1 MFLESSPCESFI
13 KSSSLSKLELQS
25 FVEEK
30 TKSFWVITSL
40 QSKSFSTPSLSFR
53 RKSSKSFNESFLEET
68 KSFCWSSYY
77 PQEICSYLLDST
89 KQVFLWRSLSPIFFF
104 GKKSKSFVAINVFL
118 IKEISVFHNPGIII
132 CYGKKIETTTK
143 KWTPRE
149 KKSQATIKLN
159 IQIVWNWNSKIQ
171 GLKTKKQK
179 VFEFSTESQM
189 PKQNGKKYNQ
199 EYYNK
204 KVLNK
209 KMRKLKKK
217 AIWISHL
224 TQQSFINSLSKQWLV
239 LEQNWHWNNIQSF
252 RKSTH
257 SNVFLYSIFQPS
269 WGAWEPTWFVPRPQY
284 QAASVDF
291 MPAMPRPSPSPP
303 QIPSS

>member
-1 MFLESSPCESFI
+1 
-13 KSSSLSKLELQS
+13 
-25 FVEEK
+25 
-30 TKSFWVITSL
+30 
-40 QSKSFSTPSLSFR
+40 
-53 RKSSKSFNESFLEET
+53 
-68 KSFCWSSYY
+68 
-77 PQEICSYLLDST
+77 
-89 KQVFLWRSLSPIFFF
+89 
-104 GKKSKSFVAINVFL
+104 
-118 IKEISVFHNPGIII
+118 
-132 CYGKKIETTTK
+132 
-143 KWTPRE
+143 
-149 KKSQATIKLN
+149 
-159 IQIVWNWNSKIQ
+159 VWNWNSKIQ
-171 GLKTKKQK
+171 GLKTKKK
-179 VFEFSTESQM
+179 TKSESQM

-269 WGAWEPTWFVPRPQY
+269 WGAWQPTWFVPRPQY

-291 MPAMPRPSPSPP
+291 MPAMPRPSPRAHPKSLVVHRPRPP
-303 QIPSS
+303 ALPTSATPLFCKKYDALLC

>member
-1 MFLESSPCESFI
+1 MCETGTVKF
-13 KSSSLSKLELQS
+13 KA
-25 FVEEK
+25 
-30 TKSFWVITSL
+30 W
-40 QSKSFSTPSLSFR
+40 
-53 RKSSKSFNESFLEET
+53 
-68 KSFCWSSYY
+68 
-77 PQEICSYLLDST
+77 
-89 KQVFLWRSLSPIFFF
+89 KQ
-104 GKKSKSFVAINVFL
+104 
-118 IKEISVFHNPGIII
+118 
-132 CYGKKIETTTK
+132 
-143 KWTPRE
+143 
-149 KKSQATIKLN
+149 
-159 IQIVWNWNSKIQ
+159 
-171 GLKTKKQK
+171 KKQK
-179 VFEFSTESQM
+179 VFEFSTESQI

-269 WGAWEPTWFVPRPQY
+269 WGAWQPIWFVPRPQY

-291 MPAMPRPSPSPP
+291 MPAMPRPSPRAHPKSLVVHRPRPP
-303 QIPSS
+303 APPLPRPSFAKSTMPSFANAF